1 MGKKIMLPVLDDRL
15 FLIASMVREGGIPLD
30 VGTDHAYVPIYLIKS
45 GMCRRA
51 VASDVN
57 RQPLTNACANAQR
70 FGVFEKINFCLGNGI
85 SEIHPERY
93 EVTDIIIS
101 GMGGE
106 LIAEIIDKSEYTR
119 IPGIRLILQPMSSLQ
134 ELRGYLA
141 EMGYATITEKLCKT
155 GDKYYTCIVAE
166 YDGVRRE
173 VPPVRLLVGDV
184 VDDEADPLVNG
195 FLEHTARKIVRK
207 IRGRREGGL
216 PVSREEEIL
225 REICEMAAA
234 RGYTIKVADN
244 AKDNAKTEEKA

>member
-1 MGKKIMLPVLDDRL
+1 MAKKIMLPVLDDRL
-15 FLIASMVREGGIPLD
+15 MLIASMVREGAVPLD

-45 GMCRRA
+45 GICRRA

-70 FGVFEKINFCLGNGI
+70 FGVFEKIHFCLGNGI
-85 SEIHPERY
+85 RDIHPERY
-93 EVTDIIIS
+93 DVTDIIIA

-119 IPGIRLILQPMSSLQ
+119 IPGVRLILQPMSSLQ

-141 EMGYATITEKLCKT
+141 EMGYATITEKLCRAA
-155 GDKYYTCIVAE
+155 DKYYTCIVCE
-166 YDGVRRE
+166 YDGVQRE

-195 FLEHTARKIVRK
+195 FLDSTARKLRRK
-207 IRGRREGGL
+207 IKGRLEGGL
-216 PVSREEEIL
+216 PVVREEEML
-225 REICEMAAA
+225 RELAEMAAA
-234 RGYTIKVADN
+234 RGHTLAND
-244 AKDNAKTEEKA
+244 

>member
-1 MGKKIMLPVLDDRL
+1 MPKKIMLPVLDDRL
-15 FLIASMVREGGIPLD
+15 FLIASMVREGGVPLD
-30 VGTDHAYVPIYLIKS
+30 VGTDHAYVPIYLVKS
-45 GMCRRA
+45 GICRHA

-85 SEIHPERY
+85 ADIHPERY
-93 EVTDIIIS
+93 EVTDIIIA

-119 IPGIRLILQPMSSLQ
+119 IPGIRLILQPMSSIQ

-141 EMGYATITEKLCKT
+141 EMGYATVTEKLCKT

-166 YDGVRRE
+166 YDGVSRD

-184 VDDEADPLVNG
+184 VDDESDPLVNG
-195 FLEHTARKIVRK
+195 FLDHTAEKLVKKIK
-207 IRGRREGGL
+207 GRREGGL
-216 PVSREEEIL
+216 PVSREEEML
-225 REICEMAAA
+225 REICEMAHA
-234 RGYTIKVADN
+234 RGHAISVV
-244 AKDNAKTEEKA
+244 KDGEKKDDEIS

>member
-1 MGKKIMLPVLDDRL
+1 MAKKIMLPVLDDRL
-15 FLIASMVREGGIPLD
+15 LLIASMVREGAVPLD

-45 GMCRRA
+45 GICRKA

-85 SEIHPERY
+85 ADIHPENY
-93 EVTDIIIS
+93 DITDIIIA

-106 LIAEIIDKSEYTR
+106 LIAEIIDKSDYTR
-119 IPGIRLILQPMSSLQ
+119 IPGVRLILQPMSSVQ

-141 EMGYATITEKLCKT
+141 EMGYATVTEKLCRAS
-155 GDKYYTCIVAE
+155 DKYYTCIVCE

-173 VPPVRLLVGDV
+173 VPPVRLLVGEA
-184 VDDEADPLVNG
+184 VDDESDPLVNG
-195 FLEHTARKIVRK
+195 FLDSTAKKLRRK

-216 PVSREEEIL
+216 PVAYEEEML
-225 REICEMAAA
+225 REIAEMARA
-234 RGYTIKVADN
+234 RGHVIS
-244 AKDNAKTEEKA
+244 EE